1 MFTTPRTQTRGKRL
15 EQAPSNARPAR
26 PAIVR
31 ARLFRADQR
40 PIDVAD
46 GDWAGLSG
54 EPDNLIWI
62 DIEAPGDE
70 EVTRVG
76 RAFNIDA
83 QALELAGRVKRRPVV
98 RAYDDHYLITALSF
112 QVDETQRSPRIRVIE
127 VDLLVGSNFLV
138 SLHKRALPFADDL
151 AARTATNSHRT
162 RFDSAPLLYHFL
174 DALIGAYA
182 QQLDQVE
189 RRVERLQLE
198 LLREPGRRA
207 LDEAILMTRHVQ
219 TLRRL
224 IAPHCEAF
232 AMLVMVDSPI
242 HIETMETHFRDL
254 LVVLR
259 SLVERLDHTRDQV
272 TGGYTL
278 YISNVSFRTNEQLK
292 VLTVLSAILLPT
304 TLITGLFGTNF
315 KLAEYDS
322 WQPFYVMLI
331 GMGAIAWGMLVFFR
345 WRRWL

>member
-1 MFTTPRTQTRGKRL
+1 MFTTPRTPTSGKRSD
-15 EQAPSNARPAR
+15 QAPSNGRPAR
-26 PAIVR
+26 PAIVC

-46 GDWAGLSG
+46 EDWAKLSG
-54 EPDNLIWI
+54 EPDSLIWI

-70 EVTRVG
+70 EVARVG

-127 VDLLVGSNFLV
+127 VDLLVGPNFLV

-151 AARTATNSHRT
+151 AARTATNAHRA
-162 RFDSAPLLYHFL
+162 RLDSAPLLYHFL

-224 IAPHCEAF
+224 IAPHSEAF

-242 HIETMETHFRDL
+242 QIETMETHFRDL